1 MPMPGIQIAPLTLLP
16 ESLAPLEAES
26 IAEGFSMVSR
36 LRTEWEAGLN
46 RFDKAGEILL
56 GVFRGADLIATGGL
70 NIDPYLAD
78 PSVGRI
84 RHVYV
89 LAAERETGTGRA
101 IVERLLAHASDHFGA
116 VRLWTGRASLF
127 YDRLG
132 FTRTDADKATHV
144 CAFGADADEKANLKG
159 TASSGELST

>member
-1 MPMPGIQIAPLTLLP
+1 MPGIRIAPLTLLL
-16 ESLAPLEAES
+16 ESLARLETES
-26 IAEGFSMVSR
+26 AQEGFTMVSR
-36 LRTEWEAGLN
+36 LRGEWEAALN

-56 GVFRGADLIATGGL
+56 GAFRGADLVGTGGL

-89 LAAERETGTGRA
+89 LAAERRTGTGRA
-101 IVERLLAHASDHFGA
+101 IVERLLTHASGHFGT
-116 VRLWTGRASLF
+116 VRLWTGKASSF

-132 FTRTDADKATHV
+132 FTRVDAEKVTHIW
-144 CAFGADADEKANLKG
+144 AFV
-159 TASSGELST
+159 GEAGE